1 MKKTILYSLLFSL
14 LFVACEK
21 DINFAYD
28 ATDNIYLN
36 YLNDDGLQ
44 DTLPVTYSFAFSPGL
59 AQDTLWVPVKI
70 AGKRV
75 NHDRQ
80 FKIAVVPAMTDAQPN
95 LHYEPL
101 KELYTMP
108 ADSGTIKIPLI
119 VKNIDPALAEKSVAL
134 TINTVATAD
143 FGDKLPVM
151 LRRRMLIFSNR
162 LEEPSWWKYWQ
173 GNLGGPYTR
182 VVHQLFLISGGKDLV
197 NPTAPNGF
205 LEIPRTLYYV
215 ENLRNLTNDPF
226 TWVIRNPD
234 KGYVLTKRTDGT
246 EDYDFYNVNSP
257 TIKYAVKFYPQVN
270 KHFFINEKGSQI
282 VL

>member
-1 MKKTILYSLLFSL
+1 MKKTIIYSLLFSL
-14 LFVACEK
+14 IFVACKK
-21 DINFAYD
+21 DTNFSYD
-28 ATDNIYLN
+28 SKDNIYLN
-36 YLNDDGLQ
+36 FLNDDGLQ
-44 DTLPVTYSFAFSPGL
+44 DTLPVTYSFAFHPGL
-59 AQDTLWVPVKI
+59 AKDTLWVPVKI

-75 NHDRQ
+75 DHDRQ
-80 FKIAVVPAMTDAQPN
+80 FKIGIVASLSNAVPE

-101 KELYTMP
+101 KDLYLMP
-108 ADSGTIKIPLI
+108 ADSGTIRVPII
-119 VKNIDPALAEKSVAL
+119 IKNIDPELAEKSVAL
-134 TINTVATAD
+134 TINTVSTPDFAD
-143 FGDKLPVM
+143 QLPIAI
-151 LRRRMLIFSNR
+151 RQRTLIFSNR

-197 NPTAPNGF
+197 NPAIPNGF
-205 LEIPRTLYYV
+205 LEIPRTLYYI

-234 KGYVLTKRTDGT
+234 KGYVLTKKTDGT

-257 TIKYAVKFYPQVN
+257 TIKFAVKFYPQVN
-270 KHFFINEKGSQI
+270 KHFFVNEKGAQI